1 MQIWFRTVMTRS
13 SKLPSRRAAAM
24 PRGKDAATVMAK
36 ASSTRAAVAGS
47 FSRTMSFTGRS

>member
-1 MQIWFRTVMTRS
+1 MTRS

-47 FSRTMSFTGRS
+47 FSRTMSLTGMS